1 MHCYVVCIAHYT
13 ELNWQICNFAQIWC
27 ICRDNSKYAPDE
39 NFSHAERLPISA
51 TLVSDKYYFVEHII
65 ILPMWLKLISLKKL
79 KPKRIG
85 SLIIIFSFQCSAFL
99 LCPIVY
105 VSRKPLSLNPQQWRA
120 QLANTEEKRRK
131 YKTWFQG
138 SPTSANPAT
147 TLSAAVSPNIDRS
160 IDHLKIVLCL

>member
-1 MHCYVVCIAHYT
+1 MSD
-13 ELNWQICNFAQIWC
+13 F
-27 ICRDNSKYAPDE
+27 
-39 NFSHAERLPISA
+39 ISRKFDLYQTPA
-51 TLVSDKYYFVEHII
+51 KQ
-65 ILPMWLKLISLKKL
+65 MW
-79 KPKRIG
+79 
-85 SLIIIFSFQCSAFL
+85 SLIIIFSFQCRAFF

-105 VSRKPLSLNPQQWRA
+105 VSSKPLSLNPQQWRA

-160 IDHLKIVLCL
+160 IDHLKIVPFLFLWSDISWTQMSLLFSWSTGWQGKNEGRKGELGPFLSFLVLELQRGYLSKWGRISC